1 MKAFFL
7 RLAGCLLGIFAL
19 LALEGFITAPTWGA
33 ALMLAIYAAAA
44 LQCCRAADG
53 LDIKKAQDR
62 AGTPVK
68 GTCKYCTYNVT
79 QKAVDVND
87 TRAG

>member
-33 ALMLAIYAAAA
+33 ALMLAIY
-44 LQCCRAADG
+44 LS
-53 LDIKKAQDR
+53 LIHI
-62 AGTPVK
+62 
-68 GTCKYCTYNVT
+68 
-79 QKAVDVND
+79 
-87 TRAG
+87 